1 MKIENLLSLILLL
14 TFSFVFSQV
23 DKTKIKGVTL
33 IKPNEIDTTQV
44 RINSTFLLLG
54 ILNDYINYNYGN
66 IKNKFDSYNSGEK
79 PLKNII

>member
-33 IKPNEIDTTQV
+33 IKPNEISIELDW
-44 RINSTFLLLG
+44 
-54 ILNDYINYNYGN
+54 
-66 IKNKFDSYNSGEK
+66 
-79 PLKNII
+79 